1 MRGIQYIRVSDEE
14 QAIEGFS
21 IQAQK
26 AMLDRKF
33 KEWEATC
40 EGVYIDDGYS
50 AKNLNRPDLQRLIQE
65 LPQTK
70 PDFIA
75 FWKLDRWTRQGKDWH
90 QLKDMTKGIKL
101 RSAIGENTNEE
112 TAFNRFNVGLNV
124 LLGQFERE
132 QISERVHFVM
142 MERHLKGLR
151 NGAKA
156 PYGYELKD
164 GKLVVVESQAEV
176 IRKIFDMYQSLEGF
190 RGIATKINQEYPD
203 RLWSYSTVR
212 YALMNPIYT
221 GKLRWNHRSG
231 GKIDGKEILADADHE
246 PIISVETFEKVNQ
259 EISSRSKGGKTV
271 VSDHIFSGVLKCA
284 RCGSAMVGFTAN
296 KSKYYRCVRRVNYND
311 CKQPIV
317 KLTRLEEMF
326 LESIQYDSEQMRKY
340 LNVTTDDGQRK
351 DKLISE
357 LEALRKRKKKW
368 QIAYADDAIS
378 LQDYK
383 DRVAEDAKREV
394 EIETELKA
402 AKPSI
407 DKKEILDTLNQI
419 QKLWV
424 NAPDREKKMFV
435 RELFKSI
442 TVMAVSQG
450 RGSPGKQAILT
461 ITDLELT

>member
-26 AMLDRKF
+26 ALLDRKF

-50 AKNLNRPDLQRLIQE
+50 AKNINRPDLQRLIQE
-65 LPQTK
+65 IPQTK

-90 QLKDMTKGIKL
+90 QLKELTKGVKL
-101 RSAIGENTNEE
+101 RSAIGENMNEE

-156 PYGYELKD
+156 PYGYEYRE
-164 GKLVVVESQAEV
+164 GKLVINDFQAEV
-176 IRKIFDMYQSLEGF
+176 IRKIFEMYQNMEGF
-190 RGIATKINQEYPD
+190 RGIAMKLNQEHPD

-221 GKLRWNHRSG
+221 GRLRWNHRSA
-231 GKIDGKEILADADHE
+231 GKVDGKEILADADHE
-246 PIISVETFEKVNQ
+246 PIISVETFEKVNK

-284 RCGSAMVGFTAN
+284 RCGSAMVGFTAKN
-296 KSKYYRCVRRVNYND
+296 SKYYRCFRRAQYND
-311 CKQPIV
+311 CKQPII
-317 KLTRLEEMF
+317 KSTRLEEMF
-326 LESIQYDSEQMRKY
+326 LESIQYDSEQMQKY
-340 LNVTTDDGQRK
+340 FNVTIDDGQRK
-351 DKLISE
+351 DKLLSE
-357 LEALRKRKKKW
+357 LETLRKRKKKW
-368 QIAYADDAIS
+368 QIAYADEAIS

-383 DRVAEDAKREV
+383 DRTQEDAKRET
-394 EIETELKA
+394 EIEDELKIV
-402 AKPSI
+402 KPSI
-407 DKKEILDTLNQI
+407 DKKEISDSLKQLTE
-419 QKLWV
+419 LWV
-424 NAPDREKKMFV
+424 YTEDREKKMFV

-442 TVMAVSQG
+442 TVMAKSQG

-461 ITDLELT
+461 ITDLEFS